1 MIRFEYVRD
10 GRITDFNDLF
20 ELSDAK
26 KPVIWVAGFREKKD
40 FVRPAAFFL
49 QWSLAK
55 LKNTQL
61 YKTKKIEHGT
71 DCIRK

>member
-1 MIRFEYVRD
+1 MAKYQYVRD
-10 GRITDFNDLF
+10 GKITDFNDLF
-20 ELSDAK
+20 ELAKEK
-26 KPVIWVAGFREKKD
+26 KPVIWVAGFREVRD

-61 YKTKKIEHGT
+61 YRAKKVEYGT
-71 DCIRK
+71 DCIRQ